1 MTLCGI
7 RFRGSWHSWHGAPPR
22 PRHHGPARA
31 CCGTEAL
38 PGPCIDTR
46 LQFSVHCDLL
56 KPAAGPLVRPPPR
69 PRCLLRHAALCQ
81 WHALLRPSVPLL
93 YLFPSAPLLR
103 CPYIPLCYVD
113 PQSPSTAAALPLPV
127 PVPLCRAVPL
137 SCPCAPPLFPFLLL
151 CSFDPQSPS
160 AADAAPRCPHC
171 PSLPRYNNGASQ
183 PRSPQGGFSPHL
195 LLPPE

>member
-81 WHALLRPSVPLL
+81 WHALLRPSVPASISLSL
-93 YLFPSAPLLR
+93 CPSAPLSLYTALLR
-103 CPYIPLCYVD
+103 RPPVALYRCRSAPPCPSFKHVAFAIAEARAARELRRGVGRAGLRRLARSAGEPGCL
-113 PQSPSTAAALPLPV
+113 PTAPRRP
-127 PVPLCRAVPL
+127 PPL
-137 SCPCAPPLFPFLLL
+137 SF
-151 CSFDPQSPS
+151 
-160 AADAAPRCPHC
+160 
-171 PSLPRYNNGASQ
+171 
-183 PRSPQGGFSPHL
+183 
-195 LLPPE
+195 

>member
-46 LQFSVHCDLL
+46 LQFSVHYDLL

-81 WHALLRPSVPLL
+81 WHALLRPSVPTSISLSL
-93 YLFPSAPLLR
+93 CPSAPLSLYTALSRRPPVALYRCRSAPPCPCPCLPR
-103 CPYIPLCYVD
+103 CPSVLSLCASALSLSVALFLR
-113 PQSPSTAAALPLPV
+113 PS
-127 PVPLCRAVPL
+127 VPLCRCRCSSLSPL
-137 SCPCAPPLFPFLLL
+137 SL
-151 CSFDPQSPS
+151 
-160 AADAAPRCPHC
+160 AAT
-171 PSLPRYNNGASQ
+171 LQ
-183 PRSPQGGFSPHL
+183 
-195 LLPPE
+195 

>member
-46 LQFSVHCDLL
+46 LQVSVHCDLL

-93 YLFPSAPLLR
+93 YIFPSAPLLR
-103 CPYIPLCYVD
+103 CPYIPLCHVD
-113 PQSPSTAAALPLPV
+113 PQSPSTAAALPLPHADHRDDGG
-127 PVPLCRAVPL
+127 LKRG
-137 SCPCAPPLFPFLLL
+137 APRVQLP
-151 CSFDPQSPS
+151 PS
-160 AADAAPRCPHC
+160 SDQCTPDAAQGQERCRV
-171 PSLPRYNNGASQ
+171 SR
-183 PRSPQGGFSPHL
+183 
-195 LLPPE
+195 ETK

>member
-7 RFRGSWHSWHGAPPR
+7 RLRGSWHSWHGAPPR

-81 WHALLRPSVPLL
+81 WHALLRR
-93 YLFPSAPLLR
+93 FAE
-103 CPYIPLCYVD
+103 
-113 PQSPSTAAALPLPV
+113 
-127 PVPLCRAVPL
+127 
-137 SCPCAPPLFPFLLL
+137 
-151 CSFDPQSPS
+151 
-160 AADAAPRCPHC
+160 ADKGL
-171 PSLPRYNNGASQ
+171 PSLPLLISQGIALPPLLISQGIALPPLLISEGIAVPPLLTLQGIALLPLLISQWMAVWLASPCAVSRRDKLTRVKQSAGLETAGATRPIWGSTGGAS
-183 PRSPQGGFSPHL
+183 G
-195 LLPPE
+195 

>member
-69 PRCLLRHAALCQ
+69 PVPPATRRLVPVARSPSPLYSASMSLSLCPSAPLSRYTALYRRPPVALYRCRSAPHCPCPSLPRCPSVLSLCASAFSLSAALF
-81 WHALLRPSVPLL
+81 LRPSVPLCCCRC
-93 YLFPSAPLLR
+93 SLL
-103 CPYIPLCYVD
+103 
-113 PQSPSTAAALPLPV
+113 S
-127 PVPLCRAVPL
+127 PL
-137 SCPCAPPLFPFLLL
+137 SL
-151 CSFDPQSPS
+151 
-160 AADAAPRCPHC
+160 AAT
-171 PSLPRYNNGASQ
+171 LQ
-183 PRSPQGGFSPHL
+183 
-195 LLPPE
+195 

>member
-38 PGPCIDTR
+38 PGPCMDTR
-46 LQFSVHCDLL
+46 LQVLVHCDLL

-93 YLFPSAPLLR
+93 YIFPSAPLLR
-103 CPYIPLCYVD
+103 CPY
-113 PQSPSTAAALPLPV
+113 TALLRRPPVALYR
-127 PVPLCRAVPL
+127 CRSAPH
-137 SCPCAPPLFPFLLL
+137 CP
-151 CSFDPQSPS
+151 
-160 AADAAPRCPHC
+160 C
-171 PSLPRYNNGASQ
+171 PSLPRCPSVLSLCASALSLSATLFLR
-183 PRSPQGGFSPHL
+183 PSVPLCRCRCPSLSPLSL
-195 LLPPE
+195 AAT